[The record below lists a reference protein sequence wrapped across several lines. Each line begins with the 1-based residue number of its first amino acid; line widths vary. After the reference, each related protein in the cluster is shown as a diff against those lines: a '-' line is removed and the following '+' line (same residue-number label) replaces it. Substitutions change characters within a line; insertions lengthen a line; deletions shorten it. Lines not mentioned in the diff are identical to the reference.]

1 MKKAFIPAS
10 FLSKALGADISV
22 IQNENQLYLIREE
35 GKPDNVSRLYRLF
48 FEGNKIKSN
57 NEPVDTEQPPSEPD
71 YYNSY
76 E

>member
-22 IQNENQLYLIREE
+22 IQNENQMYLIREE
-35 GKPDNVSRLYRLF
+35 GKPENVSRLYSLF
-48 FEGNKIKSN
+48 FEGKKKKA